1 VVSRRSPVAK
11 KKRPKRKATPAKSK
25 AAEESKQ
32 VLRWSKERKLEVVL
46 RLLRGESVDAI
57 SREVGI
63 ESYRLEQW
71 KEQALVAMK
80 GGLGSR
86 RKQDP
91 VQEQLDAALKRVGE
105 LSMDMELMQIR
116 CKRSGV
122 NPFVRGR
129 SKS

>member
-1 VVSRRSPVAK
+1 MAK
-11 KKRPKRKATPAKSK
+11 KKRSKRKTKSTQPK
-25 AAEESKQ
+25 AAEESKR

-46 RLLRGESVDAI
+46 RLLRGESVDAV

-71 KEQALVAMK
+71 KEEALVVMK
-80 GGLGSR
+80 GGLGTR
-86 RKQDP
+86 RKKDP

-105 LSMDMELMQIR
+105 LTMDMELMQIR
-116 CKRSGV
+116 CKRLGV
-122 NPFVRGR
+122 PFVQGR

>member
-11 KKRPKRKATPAKSK
+11 KKRSKRSRKPTQPSASK
-25 AAEESKQ
+25 ESKP

-71 KEQALVAMK
+71 KEEALVAMK
-80 GGLGSR
+80 GGLGTR

-91 VQEQLDAALKRVGE
+91 VQEKLDAALKRVGE
-105 LSMDMELMQIR
+105 LTMDMELMQIR

-122 NPFVRGR
+122 SPFVRGR
-129 SKS
+129 SKP

>member
-1 VVSRRSPVAK
+1 MAK
-11 KKRPKRKATPAKSK
+11 KKRLKRKTKSAQPR
-25 AAEESKQ
+25 AAEESKM
-32 VLRWSKERKLEVVL
+32 VLRWSKERKLEVTL
-46 RLLRGESVDAI
+46 RLLRGESVDAV

-71 KEQALVAMK
+71 KEQALVGMK
-80 GGLGSR
+80 GSLGSR

-91 VQEQLDAALKRVGE
+91 VQDELDAALKRVGE
-105 LSMDMELMQIR
+105 LTMDMELMQIR

>member
-1 VVSRRSPVAK
+1 MAK
-11 KKRPKRKATPAKSK
+11 KKRSKRSRRKTQPAASK
-25 AAEESKQ
+25 PTASKESKP

-71 KEQALVAMK
+71 KEEALVAMK
-80 GGLGSR
+80 GGLGTR

-91 VQEQLDAALKRVGE
+91 VQEKLDAALKRVGE
-105 LSMDMELMQIR
+105 LTMDMELMQIR

-122 NPFVRGR
+122 SPFVRGR
-129 SKS
+129 SKP